1 MPPPYECE
9 QRIRANLFKGAYDA
23 AVAPLDKDTR
33 MLEVETFIELQYLKY
48 VDVTTGSIEI
58 IVEIFQSWKD
68 PRLAKK
74 QPNLITSSKMNH
86 FIEDEDVRKFSG
98 VD

>member
-1 MPPPYECE
+1 
-9 QRIRANLFKGAYDA
+9 
-23 AVAPLDKDTR
+23 

-58 IVEIFQSWKD
+58 IDEIFQSWKD

-74 QPNLITSSKMNH
+74 TPNLITSSKMNH